1 MTNPELNAPAMS
13 LEKAQETVATKTAPK
28 ITKESI
34 EEAIAGT
41 SYLFHD
47 HLTIAVI
54 TMKNG
59 FMHIGKAAPASP
71 ANFDPEVGKRYAFE
85 DAFRG
90 LWQFE
95 GYVLC
100 QKLYDAKQE
109 GMAAAD
115 KPITAVAESPQQ
127 AQPEKATP

>member
-1 MTNPELNAPAMS
+1 MNNPELNAPAMS
-13 LEKAQETVATKTAPK
+13 LEKAQETIATKTAPK

-34 EEAIAGT
+34 ETSIEGT

-47 HLTIAVI
+47 HLTLAII
-54 TMKNG
+54 KMKNG
-59 FMHIGKAAPASP
+59 FMHVGKSAPASA

-95 GYVLC
+95 GYRLC
-100 QKLYDAKQE
+100 QELYDGRLLGKAGE
-109 GMAAAD
+109 D
-115 KPITAVAESPQQ
+115 KSPTPVAESP
-127 AQPEKATP
+127 APEQTT